1 MDAGQTNYV
10 GLLNE
15 RAQKKGWTVRF
26 DLVQTVGPDHIKT
39 FTMRVVMND
48 RSYPEGVGR
57 NKKEAKQNAA
67 KNALRV
73 WENDEPVNTETILNS
88 SASVLPVTQVNFIC
102 WLNEYSHKERLPFKP
117 KETTKMSQGSN
128 IQMCRY
134 VCNYVCGDK
143 EFPEAT
149 GNSKKEAKEAAAK
162 LVYELLT
169 EQEKEQVIDE
179 NGNGEEI
186 TDIQNLSTGLKRSS
200 PVDTENTTA
209 DKNFIGQLN
218 HYCQKSKQVVD
229 FKIVER
235 RGPAHDPQFVYRFII
250 SGKEYPE
257 ACGKTAKE
265 AKQKAAQLA
274 WSELQDSD
282 FSSQVSS
289 PSSMSESADGASSS
303 EKISKNDSKS
313 ESIVFKSTPS
323 VPEPQPLDVKPKRQL
338 AAVFQNSPVN
348 NKKQSNIN
356 SPEMAKPSS
365 KSTTI
370 SKQQPTKSRFLEEFN
385 RESITRIGKGGF
397 GRVFKAR
404 RKLEDKNFAVKIV
417 KDNEKARREVKAL
430 SRLKHPNIVR
440 YHTSWTE
447 ETEYRDDASETF
459 STSSSGSGSDFL
471 YIQMEFCEGETL
483 REWIEERNKNPE
495 KYPERRQEAA
505 EIIKQVLEAV
515 KYVHLKKL
523 FHRDLKPANIMFGH
537 NKGDVKVVDFGLV
550 TKEEENDD
558 GNLLERT
565 KRAGTRSY
573 MSPEQRQENRDY
585 CKKVDIYAVGLIYF
599 ELLWCFATQ
608 SEKQKQWDNIR
619 SKKFPEEF
627 SKRFDFEH
635 KLIERMLC
643 ENPDGRPEA
652 SDLLTELEQHYAT
665 TASTEH
671 NTYKENRTY

>member
-186 TDIQNLSTGLKRSS
+186 TDIQNL
-200 PVDTENTTA
+200 
-209 DKNFIGQLN
+209 
-218 HYCQKSKQVVD
+218 
-229 FKIVER
+229 
-235 RGPAHDPQFVYRFII
+235 RFII